1 MKCTLDQA
9 TICVIKSEPESI
21 TFTGPDMPETSD
33 IAEKT
38 EQQLLALREALES
51 GTLQHADSMLN
62 ALHPAE
68 IAHLLESLPPR
79 ERFVIWSLVSSE
91 IEAEVLISLGEEVRQ
106 TLIKDMSAE
115 QLVQLA
121 EDLEV
126 DDSADF
132 VQSLPKAV
140 IDQVL
145 HSLDSQHRH
154 LLESV
159 LSFPEDSAG
168 GIMNTDTVTVRP
180 EVTLDVV
187 LRYLRLLG
195 KIPEQTDRIFVVDRN
210 DRYLASLPVS
220 RLLINS
226 PDSTV
231 EEIMDDTIKAIPS
244 DMDTREVAKTFEDLN
259 LVSAPVI
266 DGNNCLLGRITVDD
280 VVDII
285 RDEAD
290 HSMLSMAGL
299 NDEEDLFA
307 AVLPSSKR
315 RAIWLGINLITAF
328 LASWVVSHFETTL
341 EKVVTVAILMN
352 VVASMGGIAGS
363 QTITLVIRSMALGQL
378 SRSNRRWVFNKE
390 VIVGLFNGIIWA
402 VVVALIAT
410 LWFNDMSVGLVI
422 AAALV
427 INLMCAAASGVAI
440 PILLKRLNIDP
451 AIAGSVILTTVTDI
465 VGLLAF
471 LGLATVFLL

>member
-1 MKCTLDQA
+1 MVDR
-9 TICVIKSEPESI
+9 
-21 TFTGPDMPETSD
+21 SD
-33 IAEKT
+33 ITEKT
-38 EQQLLALREALES
+38 EQQLQALSEALES
-51 GTLQHADSMLN
+51 GTLHHAKGMLN

-68 IAHLLESLPPR
+68 IAHLLESLPSP
-79 ERFVIWSLVSSE
+79 ERLVVWPLVSKDL
-91 IEAEVLISLGEEVRQ
+91 EAEVLINLGDEMRQ
-106 TLIKDMSAE
+106 NLIKDMTPQ
-115 QLVQLA
+115 QLVEVA

-132 VQSLPKAV
+132 VQSLPNTV

-145 HSLDSQHRH
+145 HSLDSQHRK

-168 GIMNTDTVTVRP
+168 GMMNTDTITVRP

-195 KIPEQTDRIFVVDRN
+195 DIPKQTDHLIVVDRDN
-210 DRYLASLPVS
+210 HYLGVLALSQ
-220 RLLINS
+220 LLINE
-226 PDSTV
+226 PENTV
-231 EEIMDDTIKAIPS
+231 EDVMDDQITAIPS
-244 DMDTREVAKTFEDLN
+244 DMEDNEVAMMFEDLD
-259 LVSAPVI
+259 LISAPVV
-266 DGNNCLLGRITVDD
+266 DGNNMLLGRITVDD
-280 VVDII
+280 VVDVI

-290 HSMLSMAGL
+290 HSVLSMAGL
-299 NDEEDLFA
+299 TDEEDLFA
-307 AVLPSSKR
+307 PVVSSSQR

-328 LASWVVSHFETTL
+328 LASWVVSNFEATL
-341 EKVVTVAILMN
+341 ESVVTVAILMN

-363 QTITLVIRSMALGQL
+363 QTITLVIRSMALGQI

-390 VIVGLFNGIIWA
+390 VMVGLFNGVVWA

-410 LWFNDMSVGLVI
+410 LWFGDYSVGLVI

-427 INLMCAAASGVAI
+427 INLIFAAASGVAI
-440 PILLKRLNIDP
+440 PIILKKLHIDP
-451 AIAGSVILTTVTDI
+451 AIAGSVILTTITDI